1 MEMNVPMKAI
11 FAGILCILLIGF
23 AGSACAKVSAQ
34 EAEQLKTTLTPLG
47 AERAGNADGTIPAWE
62 GGYTTVP
69 AGFVNGGKRSELF
82 PGDEVQ
88 FKITA
93 QNMDQYADKLNE
105 GTKALLKKYPDT
117 YYLNI
122 YQTRRTA
129 SAPQWMYDETYKNA
143 TRSYIADNG
152 TDVVDVYGGIPF
164 PIPKSGIEAIW
175 NHQLRI
181 RPSSWHFDTD
191 ALLGTAGGKLVHLN
205 TSEANQ
211 LMPYFIEGKTLEDYK
226 KDWDGEFWLLRLTNT
241 APPVQAD
248 TAVIGRENLVGDDT
262 ISYLYLSGQRR
273 VRRLPI
279 SCCDVPSTPT
289 GGMASFDETSVF
301 TGAAAMAL
309 HNWKIVEK
317 KEMYIPY
324 NCNGFNDVPAREA
337 VTARHLNPEAVRY
350 ELHRV
355 WVVEAN
361 LKEGKR
367 HQQPRQVYYLDED
380 TWTAVLSDRYDA
392 NGDLW
397 RCGYQLP
404 MVLPDVPCV
413 NALPWG
419 SYDLLANVLASVDL
433 YNDKAEQFKIIDPP
447 LKNKEFT
454 PAALQGESVR

>member
-1 MEMNVPMKAI
+1 MEMKVPTKAI
-11 FAGILCILLIGF
+11 LTGILCLVLIGV
-23 AGSACAKVSAQ
+23 AGSASAKVSAQ
-34 EAEQLKTTLTPLG
+34 EAEQLKTTLTPMG
-47 AERAGNADGTIPAWE
+47 AEKAGNTEGTIPAWE

-69 AGFVNGGKRSELF
+69 EGFVNGGKRGDLF
-82 PGDEVQ
+82 PEDKVQ

-93 QNMDQYADKLNE
+93 QNMDQYADKLTE
-105 GTKALLKKYPDT
+105 GTKALLKKYAET
-117 YYLNI
+117 FHLNV

-129 SAPQWMYDETYKNA
+129 AAPQWAYEEVYKNA
-143 TRSYIADNG
+143 TRSYIEG
-152 TDVVDVYGGIPF
+152 SDVNDVYGGPPF

-175 NHQLRI
+175 NHQLRF

-191 ALLGTAGGKLVHLN
+191 ALLGTAAGKLVHLN
-205 TSEANQ
+205 TSEAQ
-211 LMPYFIEGKTLEDYK
+211 QTMPIFIEGKTLEDYK
-226 KDWDGEFWLLRLTNT
+226 KEWKGEFWLLRLKNT
-241 APPVQAD
+241 APPTAAD
-248 TAVIGRENLVGDDT
+248 TAIVARENLVGDKT

-279 SCCDVPSTPT
+279 SCCDVPSAPT
-289 GGMASFDETSVF
+289 GGMATFDETSVF

-309 HNWKIVEK
+309 HDWKIVGK

-324 NCNGFNDVPAREA
+324 NCNKYMDIPLEEA

-367 HQQPRQVYYLDED
+367 HQHPRQVYYLDED

-392 NGDLW
+392 NGTLW
-397 RCGYQLP
+397 RSGYQLP

-419 SYDLLANVLASVDL
+419 FYDLQASVLAAVDN
-433 YNDKAEQFKIIDPP
+433 YNDKEEQFRIQAPP
-447 LKNKEFT
+447 YPNKEFT
-454 PAALQGESVR
+454 PTALQRESVR

>member
-1 MEMNVPMKAI
+1 MNVPMKAI
-11 FAGILCILLIGF
+11 LAGILCLLLIGV
-23 AGSACAKVSAQ
+23 AGSASAKVSAQ
-34 EAEQLKTTLTPLG
+34 EAEQLKTTLTPFG

-69 AGFVNGGKRSELF
+69 DGFVNGGKRGDLF
-82 PGDEVQ
+82 PEDKVQ
-88 FKITA
+88 FKITP
-93 QNMDQYADKLNE
+93 QNMDQYADKLTE

-117 YYLNI
+117 FYINV

-129 SAPQWMYDETYKNA
+129 AAPQWAYDEVYKNA
-143 TRSYIADNG
+143 TRSYVEG
-152 TDVVDVYGGIPF
+152 SDVKDVYGGPPF

-175 NHQLRI
+175 NHQLRY
-181 RPSSWHFDTD
+181 RPASWHFHNDG
-191 ALLGTAGGKLVHLN
+191 LLGTAAGKLVHLN
-205 TSEANQ
+205 TSEAKQ
-211 LMPYFIEGKTLEDYK
+211 TMPIFIKGKTLEDYK
-226 KDWDGEFWLLRLTNT
+226 KEWDGEFWLLRLKNT

-248 TAVIGRENLVGDDT
+248 VAIVGRENLSGNKTV
-262 ISYLYLSGQRR
+262 SYLYLSGQRR

-289 GGMASFDETSVF
+289 GGMATYDETSVF
-301 TGAAAMAL
+301 TGAMAMAL
-309 HNWKIVEK
+309 HDWKIVGK

-324 NCNGFNDVPAREA
+324 NCNKYNDIPLREA
-337 VTARHLNPEAVRY
+337 VTPRHLHPEAVRY

-361 LKEGKR
+361 LKKGKR
-367 HQQPRQVYYLDED
+367 HQHPQQVYYLDED

-413 NALPWG
+413 NGLPFG
-419 SYDLLANVLASVDL
+419 FYDLQANVLAAVDN
-433 YNDKAEQFKIIDPP
+433 YNDKDEQFRIQDPP
-447 LKNKEFT
+447 YPNKDFT
-454 PAALQGESVR
+454 PTALQRESVR